1 MRCCT
6 EENVF
11 NDLVLS
17 QEDKQLTQRTVREIS
32 RKTDIWLR
40 YEITTISLVLVCF
53 GTQYGVQ
60 KNATNLNI

>member
-1 MRCCT
+1 MKCCT

-17 QEDKQLTQRTVREIS
+17 QEDKQQTQRTVREIS

-40 YEITTISLVLVCF
+40 YEITTMSLAVAF
-53 GTQYGVQ
+53 Y
-60 KNATNLNI
+60 